1 VMRGGTLPDPVDQGE
16 LTPRAIR
23 GGVMWLIG
31 HGLVPA
37 TVFAWDATGLGRIAQ
52 RVADSIGRCP
62 KRVSRPLST

>member
-1 VMRGGTLPDPVDQGE
+1 LPDPVDQVE
-16 LTPRAIR
+16 FTARAKR
-23 GGVMWLIG
+23 GGVVRLIIG

-37 TVFAWDATGLGRIAQ
+37 TVFTWDATGLGRISQ